1 MDEQRLKEFF
11 TAIGTLAEMA
21 LLFYRSS
28 IAAKATPEEAFRI
41 TQAFIAV
48 ALSGGSKSE
57 NKEGA

>member
-1 MDEQRLKEFF
+1 MDERQLKEFF
-11 TAIGTLAEMA
+11 TAIGTLAEMS

-28 IAAKATPEEAFRI
+28 VAAKATPEEAMRI

-48 ALSGGSKSE
+48 ALNGGKSD